1 MKKVVIEQNTFKAM
15 IEGVKHA
22 VSTDNCRPIL
32 QFIKVAVTAE
42 TVTFYALD
50 GFQAAK
56 IQLKHKNDCEFSCFI
71 KPVAFKPLK
80 NGAFNASIEY
90 DEENNV
96 ACVSIATEYG
106 ALEYKFTQPAGQF
119 IDIEKV
125 YADAAEH
132 DRELG
137 MSAGR
142 VAQALRSIMKT
153 SNDRERGVIFESK
166 ENRNQAFILR
176 SIDESIINE
185 QLILPIR
192 LLKD

>member
-1 MKKVVIEQNTFKAM
+1 MKKVVIEQNAFKAM

-56 IQLKHKNDCEFSCFI
+56 LQLKHKNDCEFSCFI

-80 NGAFNASIEY
+80 NGAFTASIEY

-132 DRELG
+132 DREIG
-137 MSAGR
+137 MSVGR
-142 VAQALRSIMKT
+142 VARALNAIIKT
-153 SNDRERGVIFESK
+153 SHAMEHGTIFESK
-166 ENRNQAFILR
+166 GDSTRAFIMR
-176 SIDESIINE
+176 SVDKDILNE

-192 LLKD
+192 LLND

>member
-1 MKKVVIEQNTFKAM
+1 M
-15 IEGVKHA
+15 
-22 VSTDNCRPIL
+22 
-32 QFIKVAVTAE
+32 
-42 TVTFYALD
+42 
-50 GFQAAK
+50 
-56 IQLKHKNDCEFSCFI
+56 
-71 KPVAFKPLK
+71 
-80 NGAFNASIEY
+80 
-90 DEENNV
+90 
-96 ACVSIATEYG
+96 SIATEYG